1 MTSPYK
7 FTVLYSNITK
17 TGRNTKKI
25 NSETNKRKLK
35 GSFYKYRYSIFKPAF
50 KGQSFVRVEEFL
62 TIT

>member
-1 MTSPYK
+1 MISPHK
-7 FTVLYSNITK
+7 FTVLYSNIKK
-17 TGRNTKKI
+17 TGRNTKKKKPAKQ
-25 NSETNKRKLK
+25 TKKLK